1 MKDSELIES
10 IRDDFRKSC
19 VWTRKDF
26 YHRAYK
32 LLDDYRSEL
41 ISKEVAEEQKA
52 DWPKQ
57 MPVDV
62 IKAAISHL
70 SKEDSEMLLTHM
82 ITIHDLEAHLHDHQM
97 RCRLVQESIE
107 KLKSD

>member
-10 IRDDFRKSC
+10 IRDDFSESC
-19 VWTRKDF
+19 IWTRKDY
-26 YHRAYK
+26 YHRAFK

-41 ISKEVAEEQKA
+41 ISKEVAEEEKA

-62 IKAAISHL
+62 IKSAINYL
-70 SKEDSEMLLTHM
+70 SKEDTEMLLKHM
-82 ITIHDLEAHLHDHQM
+82 ITIHDLEAHLHDHKT
-97 RCRLVQESIE
+97 RCKLVQESIE
-107 KLKSD
+107 KLKSS